1 MTHTIEDQNRRDLP
15 FFQSKIKDVLPEY
28 AQEDY
33 PNLITFLEKYYDF
46 VSGTDDKAY
55 DRIIH
60 DIFSLKDVSQTDL
73 SNLDLLLGEIGDGL
87 TNASFFKQ
95 PRLMTRLLAL
105 FYQSKGTL
113 VSAEGFFRGFFNQ
126 EAAIEY
132 PKKDVLTINDA
143 DNNFLS
149 HHIGF
154 ESQKFITN
162 NTRYQVFSILV
173 KTGLSTREYETLYK
187 KFVHPAGFYFEGE
200 VLLENPASITP
211 TAIGQN
217 PLAEAEAI
225 VIQGQE
231 ASISMLALDEPLTAT
246 LSIGDSS
253 GRIILNDPISNY
265 SSLTTTELD
274 NTYDNVLQIMSPNS
288 FTFDDSADSI
298 GPDTTITTETMD
310 ASMFTRYLSDSNF

>member
-1 MTHTIEDQNRRDLP
+1 MTHRLEDKNRRDLA
-15 FFQSKIKDVLPEY
+15 FFQSKVKDVLPEY
-28 AQEDY
+28 AQDDY
-33 PNLITFLEKYYDF
+33 PNLVTFLEKYYNF
-46 VSGTDDKAY
+46 VSSTDNKAY

-60 DIFSLKDVSQTDL
+60 DIFSLRDVSQTDL
-73 SNLDLLLGEIGDGL
+73 SNLDLILGEIGDGL

-126 EAAIEY
+126 EVTVEY
-132 PKKDVLTINDA
+132 PKKDIFTINDK
-143 DNNFLS
+143 DNNFLF
-149 HHIGF
+149 HKIGY
-154 ESQKFITN
+154 ESQKFIQN
-162 NTRYQVFSILV
+162 NKRFQVFSLLV
-173 KTGLSTREYETLYK
+173 KTGISSREYETLYK

-200 VLLENPASITP
+200 VELEDPAIITP
-211 TAIGQN
+211 TAQGEN
-217 PLAEAEAI
+217 PLADPEELSI
-225 VIQGQE
+225 VGPI
-231 ASISMLALDEPLTAT
+231 ASISMTSFDEPMTAI
-246 LSIGDSS
+246 LSIDDSS
-253 GRIILNDPISNY
+253 GRITLNDPISNY
-265 SSLTTTELD
+265 SSLTATELD